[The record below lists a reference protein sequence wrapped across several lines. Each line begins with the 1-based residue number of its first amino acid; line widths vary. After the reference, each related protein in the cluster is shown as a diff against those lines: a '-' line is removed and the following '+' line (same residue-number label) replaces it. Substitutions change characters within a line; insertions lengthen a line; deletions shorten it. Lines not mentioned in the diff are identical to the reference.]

1 MLYLIKNEYFYFASL
16 LPVSS
21 CSGSIGE
28 GEVAG
33 MAPEEESEKAGV
45 RNGGGGKWLKRP
57 VKLQE
62 LKPGSNRFFWIAF
75 LVFYLSSWNHF
86 ATQNFKLHERR
97 L

>member
-33 MAPEEESEKAGV
+33 MAPEEGLEKAGV
-45 RNGGGGKWLKRP
+45 RNGEGGKWLNGP
-57 VKLQE
+57 AKLQE
-62 LKPGSNRFFWIAF
+62 LKPGSNLFFWIAF
-75 LVFYLSSWNHF
+75 LVLYLSSWNHF